1 MKKIHVSKNQHS
13 TRPRLHFRP
22 NCGKGITVKSLLA
35 GLLAITFCVSAHAQA
50 PSTQT
55 EEANKADGAALE
67 LKLLTGTRQLT
78 FEGRRAGEGYFSGD
92 GNEMVFQSERVTGN
106 PFFQI
111 FVMDLETGDTEQ
123 ISPGHGK
130 TTCAWIHPDGKQ
142 VMYASTHDDAAA
154 RDKQV
159 AELDLRKSGK
169 ERRYSWDYDETY
181 ELYSY
186 DRESKSTKRLTNA
199 KGYDAEGSWS
209 PDGKWIAF
217 ASNRSA
223 YEDEL
228 PDAEKK
234 TFEMDKSFFNEIYIM
249 KSDGTELKR
258 LTTTPGYDG
267 GPFFSPDGKRI
278 CWRRF
283 SEDGAL
289 AEIMTM
295 NTDGSDQKQITRLGA
310 MSWAPYYHPSGEYL
324 IFTTNRH
331 GFANFELYIV
341 DGDAKAPPVRV
352 THTKGFD
359 GLPVFTPDGKKLA
372 WTTNRNS
379 QKQSQIYIAD
389 WNHEEAQRLLTTAT
403 SSAAAATE
411 VSTVEAVA
419 IAAKAA
425 ESTTVDCEPSDIMK
439 HVDYLCRPEL
449 GGRLTGTDGE
459 RLATAYVAAYMDSLG
474 LQPAGEN
481 GTWFQEFEFTAGI
494 SLGENNR
501 MTNGDRTMTVDKD
514 WRPLAFSENGETAAT
529 PVVWAGYGIV
539 APADPDSDPKQ
550 DEYDSFVHLDV
561 KDKWVLC
568 LRYMPEN
575 ITPERRQHLARY
587 SSLRFKAMKA
597 RDLGAKGLII
607 VSGPNSK
614 VKKQLLP
621 LRSDGSLSGSSI
633 PVICVTDAIVDDWLK
648 DDSKSLKQLQTSLD
662 EGDPQMGFELAGDQ
676 VATNVNLVAEK
687 SRGRNVLGILRAKEN
702 GKAEQKV
709 VVGAHI
715 DHLGRGTGGSLA
727 RGDEVD
733 QIHFG
738 ADDNASGV
746 AAMLEIA
753 QYLGDMKR
761 RGKFAPKRDVLFAAW
776 SGEELGLLGANH
788 FVNHFETAEKPAHGH
803 AAAHGKANPHGE
815 TNPHGEANPHGAPKS
830 DTHAADP
837 HAANPHAKQEH
848 GEHAAAADNS
858 IYPDIAAC
866 LNLDM
871 VGRFEKRLVL
881 QGIGSSSIWKS
892 EIEKRNAPIGL
903 PITLQNDSY
912 LPTDASAF
920 FMRGVP
926 ILAAFTGSHSDYHTP
941 RDTPEKLNYD
951 DAARIAKFMGLV
963 ARSVAT
969 RDTPPDYI
977 EQARPDEERPR
988 AGLRVYL
995 GTIPD
1000 YSQTDEKGVSLSGV
1014 AKNGPAAKAGVK
1026 GGDLIVG
1033 LAGKKIE
1040 NIYDYTYAIDALKVG
1055 QKTKI
1060 IVRRDGK
1067 ELTLEMTPGSRD

>member
-1 MKKIHVSKNQHS
+1 MK
-13 TRPRLHFRP
+13 L
-22 NCGKGITVKSLLA
+22 LLA
-35 GLLAITFCVSAHAQA
+35 GLLAIVGCSPLFAQSSQKQSDEVAATESAEQE
-50 PSTQT
+50 SR
-55 EEANKADGAALE
+55 LV
-67 LKLLTGTRQLT
+67 TGTRQLT
-78 FEGRRAGEGYFSGD
+78 FEGRRAGEGYFSSD
-92 GNEMVFQSERVTGN
+92 GKEMVFQSERVAGN

-111 FVMDLETGDTEQ
+111 FVMDLETGDTSQ

-130 TTCAWIHPDGKQ
+130 TTCAWIHPDGKE
-142 VMYASTHDDAAA
+142 VMFASTHDDSAA

-169 ERRYSWDYDETY
+169 ERRYSWDYDEHY
-181 ELYSY
+181 ELYSF
-186 DRESKSTKRLTNA
+186 DRETKTTKRLTSA

-223 YEDEL
+223 YDHEL
-228 PDAEKK
+228 TDAEKK
-234 TFEMDKSFFNEIYIM
+234 TFELDKAFFNDIYIQ
-249 KSDGTELKR
+249 KADGTGLR
-258 LTTTPGYDG
+258 QLTKSPGYDG

-295 NTDGSDQKQITRLGA
+295 NTDGTDQKQLTRLGA

-324 IFTTNRH
+324 IFTTNKH
-331 GFANFELYIV
+331 GFANFELYLV
-341 DGDAKAPPVRV
+341 AANAKSQPVRV
-352 THTKGFD
+352 TYTDGFD

-389 WNHEEAQRLLTTAT
+389 WNHEEARKLLATAAPAK
-403 SSAAAATE
+403 SSDSNDSSTLPKDEPASVAAL
-411 VSTVEAVA
+411 
-419 IAAKAA
+419 AAKSTAA
-425 ESTTVDCEPSDIMK
+425 NCDPNDIMK

-459 RLATAYVAAYMDSLG
+459 RMATSYVAAYMDSLG
-474 LQPAGEN
+474 LQPAGKD
-481 GTWFQEFEFTAGI
+481 GTWFQEFEFTSGL
-494 SLGENNR
+494 SLGPDNR
-501 MTNGDRTMTVDKD
+501 MTNGDTELIVDKD
-514 WRPLAFSENGETAAT
+514 WRPLAFSENGETAASA
-529 PVVWAGYGIV
+529 VAWGGYGIV
-539 APADPDSDPKQ
+539 APADPDSEPKQ

-575 ITPERRQHLARY
+575 ISPERRQHLARY

-621 LRSDGSLSGSSI
+621 LRSDGSLAGSSI
-633 PVICVTDAIVDDWLK
+633 PVISVTDAVVETWLA

-662 EGDPQMGFELAGDQ
+662 DGNPQMGFELSGASI
-676 VATNVNLVAEK
+676 ATKVNLVAEK
-687 SRGRNVLGILRAKEN
+687 SQGRNVLGIMRAN
-702 GKAEQKV
+702 DGATADQKV

-733 QIHFG
+733 QVHFG

-753 QYLGDMKR
+753 QYLGDLKR
-761 RGKFAPKRDVLFAAW
+761 KGKFSPKRDVLFAAW

-788 FVNHFETAEKPAHGH
+788 FVNNYETKPR
-803 AAAHGKANPHGE
+803 P
-815 TNPHGEANPHGAPKS
+815 T
-830 DTHAADP
+830 AD
-837 HAANPHAKQEH
+837 NPHAKQEH
-848 GEHAAAADNS
+848 GKPAAAADNS

-903 PITLQNDSY
+903 PITLQNDSC

-941 RDTPEKLNYD
+941 RDTPEKLNYNE
-951 DAARIAKFMGLV
+951 AARIAKFMGLV
-963 ARSVAT
+963 ARSVAM
-969 RDTPPDYI
+969 RETPPDYI

-1000 YSQTDEKGVSLSGV
+1000 YSQTDLKGVSLSGV

-1026 GGDLIVG
+1026 GGDRIVR

-1055 QKTKI
+1055 QTTKI
-1060 IVRRDGK
+1060 TVVRDGK
-1067 ELTLEMTPGSRD
+1067 EVTFEMTPGSRD